1 MPEDFEAEVL
11 TALREL
17 RGDVRDLREGV
28 DRLDHALALVREDIG
43 RLRDELREDLVVA
56 TTIATRTEAGLE
68 SDRAIVRRLATGH
81 QELRRRVEKLEERD
95 RGRDEAT

>member
-1 MPEDFEAEVL
+1 MAFEDEVL
-11 TALREL
+11 AAL
-17 RGDVRDLREGV
+17 RDLREGV
-28 DRLDHALALVREDIG
+28 HRLDHALAMVRDDIG

-68 SDRAIVRRLATGH
+68 SDRTIVRRLATGH

-95 RGRDEAT
+95 RGQGEAP